1 MARTCR
7 GSIEG
12 QTAAQSAT
20 GLGSS
25 VSRYPAAWRG
35 RWARTLGSD
44 PNVTERAVPN
54 RLADATSPYLLQ
66 HADNPVDWVP
76 WGGEAFEEAARRDV
90 PVFLSVGYS
99 SCHWCH
105 VMAHESFEDQ
115 RIAEVLNARFVNVK
129 VDREERPDV
138 DAVYMQA
145 VQAMTGR
152 GGWPMSVF
160 LTPDGRPFYAG
171 TYWPRTRRHGM
182 PGFDEIVEA
191 VSEAWAHRRDEVLES
206 AGSILTTLAGMDAPG
221 APAAAFDPAVC
232 DAAADAVVGH
242 AWDRDL
248 GGFGSAPKFPQAM
261 TITFLLEHHLRTGHA
276 GALEAAVHSLDAMAR
291 GGIHDQVGGGF
302 ARYSTDARWLVP
314 HFEKMLYDNALLL
327 DAYALAAAITGDPGL
342 TEVAERTVAYLLGEM
357 RTDDGVFWSAT
368 DADSEGEEG
377 RFFVWSDEELREV
390 VTAAGADPDTFA
402 AFWGVT
408 PAGNFE
414 GANVLHEPVA
424 RADFLA
430 RHGLDAA
437 VFDADLARVR
447 AALYERRAGRVPPG
461 LDDKVL
467 CSWNALAIGA
477 LARAGGLLDRQGWI
491 DAAVTACAALED
503 RLVVDDRLHHDGKD
517 GRVGAGAFLEDVAL
531 LADAHLALAE
541 AAGGTAHV
549 DRALALA
556 EDAVARFADPDAG
569 GYFQTADDAEA
580 LVLRP
585 KDTWDNATP
594 SGNSVLAGVF
604 ARLALHT
611 GDEEWR
617 VRADDLVR
625 LFHSRVERMPTGY
638 GRLLQAATF
647 LAAGPT
653 EVAVVGAAGAARDA
667 LQRAVLSTPRVG
679 TVLQVADVEEA
690 ATAGGPLL
698 AHRGEVDG
706 RPAAYVC
713 HGFTCDAPVTD
724 ADDLAAALRS

>member
-1 MARTCR
+1 M
-7 GSIEG
+7 
-12 QTAAQSAT
+12 
-20 GLGSS
+20 
-25 VSRYPAAWRG
+25 
-35 RWARTLGSD
+35 
-44 PNVTERAVPN
+44 PN
-54 RLADATSPYLLQ
+54 RLVDATSPYLAQ
-66 HADNPVDWVP
+66 HADNPVDWHP
-76 WGGEAFEEAARRDV
+76 WGEVAFAEARERDV

-105 VMAHESFEDQ
+105 VMAHESFEDPVLAQ
-115 RIAEVLNARFVNVK
+115 VLNERFVNVK

-182 PGFDEIVEA
+182 PGFDEVVEA
-191 VSEAWAHRRDEVLES
+191 VADAWTDRRDEVLES
-206 AGSILTTLAGMDAPG
+206 AGSILATLARMDAPT
-221 APAAAFDPAVC
+221 APAAAFDPTVC
-232 DAAADAVVGH
+232 DAAAETVVGQ

-248 GGFGSAPKFPQAM
+248 GGFGRAPKFPQAM
-261 TITFLLEHHLRTGHA
+261 TIGFLLEHHLRTGHP

-327 DAYALAAAITGDPGL
+327 DAYALAAAITGDVGL
-342 TEVAERTVAYLLGEM
+342 TEVAERIVAYLLGEM
-357 RTDDGVFWSAT
+357 RAEDGVFWSAT

-377 RFFVWSDEELREV
+377 RFFVWSDAELREV
-390 VTAAGADPDTFA
+390 VVAAGADPDTFV

-414 GANVLHEPVA
+414 GANVLHEPVS
-424 RADFLA
+424 RAEFLA
-430 RHGLDAA
+430 AHGLDGDAFA
-437 VFDADLARVR
+437 ADLDRVR
-447 AALYERRAGRVPPG
+447 AALHARRAQRVAPG

-467 CSWNALAIGA
+467 CSWNAMAIGA
-477 LARAGGLLDRQGWI
+477 LARAGGLLDRPAWVE
-491 DAAVTACAALED
+491 AAERACEALER
-503 RLVVDDRLHHDGKD
+503 RLVVDGRLHHDAHD
-517 GRVGAGAFLEDVAL
+517 GRDGSGPHVGAGAFLDDVAL

-541 AAGGTAHV
+541 AVGGTGQVGHVARAH
-549 DRALALA
+549 DLAA
-556 EDAVARFADPDAG
+556 DAVARFADPAG
-569 GYFQTADDAEA
+569 GHFQTADDAET

-585 KDTWDNATP
+585 KETWDNATP
-594 SGNSVLAGVF
+594 AGDSVLAGVF

-611 GDEEWR
+611 RDDGWR
-617 VRADDLVR
+617 ERAEALANLHAGQVA
-625 LFHSRVERMPTGY
+625 RMATGY

-647 LAAGPT
+647 LAAEPT
-653 EVAVVGAAGAARDA
+653 EVAVVGTAGAARDA
-667 LQRAVLSTPRVG
+667 LQRAVLATPRVG
-679 TVLQVADVEEA
+679 TVVAVATPQEA
-690 ATAGGPLL
+690 ATVGGPLL
-698 AHRGEVDG
+698 SHRGQVDG
-706 RPAAYVC
+706 HPAVYVC

-724 ADDLAAALRS
+724 PDAAVAALRR